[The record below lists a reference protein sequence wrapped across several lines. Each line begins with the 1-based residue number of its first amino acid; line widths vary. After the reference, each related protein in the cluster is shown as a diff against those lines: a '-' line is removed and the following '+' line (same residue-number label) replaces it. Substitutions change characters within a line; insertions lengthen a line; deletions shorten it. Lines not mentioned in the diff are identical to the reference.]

1 MNLTPLK
8 SALLAGLYIAG
19 IVTMI
24 YFAPTLF
31 GPDDTAFAPMLMLS
45 LFVLSAAIMGY
56 LFLARPLA
64 LFLEG
69 KKEEAASH
77 FLRTVAIF
85 ACIPLLFF
93 LCMVFVRLKGI

>member
-8 SALLAGLYIAG
+8 SALLAALYIVG
-19 IVTMI
+19 LVTMI

-31 GPDDTAFAPMLMLS
+31 GPDDTIFAPMLMLS

-56 LFLARPLA
+56 LFLTRPLE
-64 LFLEG
+64 LFFEG
-69 KKEEAASH
+69 KKQEAASH

-85 ACIPLLFF
+85 ACIPVLFF
-93 LCMVFVRLKGI
+93 LCMVIIRINNI